1 VKAKVKRMT
10 LSLGLGGG
18 GGTYIR
24 FSPSINSWQL
34 GKDEFDL
41 KKIVFDLD
49 TIKTGWGLVT
59 EGQAPQWIWDERIG
73 QMGIKPEG
81 DFKRGFSVRVWLG
94 PDRGWAEWSSTG
106 TGPKEGFSQLWSV
119 AGKQKT
125 ENDGKVVMCAYTGS
139 TPLKVGKGNTRVPN
153 FEIIGWIDRPS
164 HDDIEDE
171 APTSAT
177 SRTAPPATGSKVVP
191 PPAAKKQADL
201 ANMDFG

>member
-1 VKAKVKRMT
+1 
-10 LSLGLGGG
+10 
-18 GGTYIR
+18 
-24 FSPSINSWQL
+24 
-34 GKDEFDL
+34 
-41 KKIVFDLD
+41 
-49 TIKTGWGLVT
+49 
-59 EGQAPQWIWDERIG
+59 
-73 QMGIKPEG
+73 MGIKPEG